1 MTKLKITDSKKNFE
15 SLIIRKYGLEN
26 LYSRKYKEEKNLLTL
41 YYDKRLDSL
50 NAHVGTWS
58 AGNGWLFKSVED
70 ARAYYANYRS
80 YLETE
85 GII

>member
-1 MTKLKITDSKKNFE
+1 MKKLKITDSKKNFE
-15 SLIIRKYGLEN
+15 SLIIRKFGFEN

-50 NAHVGTWS
+50 NAHIGTWC
-58 AGNGWLFKSVED
+58 AGKGWLFNNID
-70 ARAYYANYRS
+70 QAREYYTNYRS

-85 GII
+85 GIT